1 MKKRDTI
8 RDRVLAVLRHGGRF
22 TGAGLAREV
31 GHPYA
36 AATVTAKVRD
46 LRKQRHGGHKIKCWR
61 WPEMEEPGKGYV
73 YVYELEG

>member
-8 RDRVLAVLRHGGRF
+8 RDKVLAVLRSGGDY
-22 TGAGLAREV
+22 TGAELSRAV
-31 GHPYA
+31 KHPYA

-46 LRKQRHGGHKIKCWR
+46 LRKARYGSHKIACR
-61 WPEMEEPGKGYV
+61 RCPEQETPGKGYV